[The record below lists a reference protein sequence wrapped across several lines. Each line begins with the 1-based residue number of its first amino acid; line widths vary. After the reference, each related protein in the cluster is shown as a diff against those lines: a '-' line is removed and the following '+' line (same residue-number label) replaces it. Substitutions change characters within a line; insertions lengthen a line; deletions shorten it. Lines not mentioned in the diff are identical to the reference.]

1 MLSQF
6 EEALVT
12 GYQNTDKQDLSMLI
26 RGRIITLKEVLEMD
40 KAIDAYEDLKEM
52 VEKNTKGQKPEL
64 VGTGSSGKG
73 AL

>member
-64 VGTGSSGKG
+64 VGAGSSGKG